1 VLSAASTGWEVWLP
15 AFYSR
20 GFYHYREGFSLASGL
35 GSGPDERLTT
45 MIQKDDEVGHVFSS
59 DDVCRV
65 VGERV
70 RDARRALGLTMAQF
84 AETAEIS
91 LGMVSKIE
99 HGQTSPSLSTLTRLA
114 HASRV
119 PITAFFRGLDEE
131 HDVVIVREGER
142 MEILHEGTR
151 EGHVYEDL
159 GSLRGK
165 TRIIEPMMV
174 TLESSDEVF
183 PLFQH
188 EGVEF
193 LHMLEGAM
201 EYGYG
206 PKNYRLAAGD
216 TIQIH
221 GEVAHGP
228 VRLVDLPVRF
238 MSVKVFPAGE

>member
-1 VLSAASTGWEVWLP
+1 
-15 AFYSR
+15 
-20 GFYHYREGFSLASGL
+20 
-35 GSGPDERLTT
+35 
-45 MIQKDDEVGHVFSS
+45 MIVRQDQDAQVFSS

-70 RDARRALGLTMAQF
+70 RDARRALGMTMAQF
-84 AETAEIS
+84 AEVAEIS

-114 HASRV
+114 HAAEV

-131 HDVVIVREGER
+131 HDVVIVRAGER

-151 EGHVYEDL
+151 SGHIYEDL
-159 GSLRGK
+159 GSLRGPN
-165 TRIIEPMMV
+165 RIIEPMMV
-174 TLESSDEVF
+174 TLESSDDVF

-193 LHMLEGAM
+193 LHMLDGSM
-201 EYGYG
+201 DYSYG
-206 PKNYRLAAGD
+206 PKIYELRAGD

-228 VRLVDLPVRF
+228 VALNDVPVRF
-238 MSVKVFPAGE
+238 MSVKVYASPE

>member
-1 VLSAASTGWEVWLP
+1 
-15 AFYSR
+15 
-20 GFYHYREGFSLASGL
+20 
-35 GSGPDERLTT
+35 

-114 HASRV
+114 HAARV

-131 HDVVIVREGER
+131 HDVVIVRSDER

-201 EYGYG
+201 DYGYG
-206 PKNYRLAAGD
+206 PKNYRLGAGD

-228 VRLVDLPVRF
+228 VQLVELPVRF
-238 MSVKVFPAGE
+238 MSVKVFPAAE

>member
-1 VLSAASTGWEVWLP
+1 
-15 AFYSR
+15 
-20 GFYHYREGFSLASGL
+20 
-35 GSGPDERLTT
+35 
-45 MIQKDDEVGHVFSS
+45 MIQKDDEFGHVFSS

-131 HDVVIVREGER
+131 HDVVIVRSDER

-201 EYGYG
+201 DYGYG
-206 PKNYRLAAGD
+206 PKNYRLEAGD

-228 VRLVDLPVRF
+228 VQLVELPVRF
-238 MSVKVFPAGE
+238 MSVKVFPAAE

>member
-1 VLSAASTGWEVWLP
+1 
-15 AFYSR
+15 
-20 GFYHYREGFSLASGL
+20 
-35 GSGPDERLTT
+35 
-45 MIQKDDEVGHVFSS
+45 MIQKDDEFGHVFSS

-114 HASRV
+114 HAARV

-131 HDVVIVREGER
+131 HDVVIVRADER

-201 EYGYG
+201 DYGYG
-206 PKNYRLAAGD
+206 PKNYRLGAGD

-228 VRLVDLPVRF
+228 VQLVELPVRF
-238 MSVKVFPAGE
+238 MSVKVFPAAD

>member
-1 VLSAASTGWEVWLP
+1 
-15 AFYSR
+15 
-20 GFYHYREGFSLASGL
+20 
-35 GSGPDERLTT
+35 
-45 MIQKDDEVGHVFSS
+45 MIQQDDEVGHVFSS

-70 RDARRALGLTMAQF
+70 RDSRRALGLTMAQF
-84 AETAEIS
+84 AEVAEIS

-114 HASRV
+114 HAARV

-131 HDVVIVREGER
+131 HDVVIVRAGDR

-151 EGHVYEDL
+151 IGHVYEDL
-159 GSLRGK
+159 GSLRGP

-188 EGVEF
+188 GGVEF
-193 LHMLEGAM
+193 LHMLEGVM

-206 PKNYRLAAGD
+206 PKNYRLGVGD

-228 VRLVDLPVRF
+228 VELVEVPVRF
-238 MSVKVFPAGE
+238 MSVKVFPAAE

>member
-1 VLSAASTGWEVWLP
+1 
-15 AFYSR
+15 
-20 GFYHYREGFSLASGL
+20 
-35 GSGPDERLTT
+35 
-45 MIQKDDEVGHVFSS
+45 MIQKDDEFGHVFSS

-131 HDVVIVREGER
+131 HDVVIVRSDER

-201 EYGYG
+201 DYGYG
-206 PKNYRLAAGD
+206 PKNYRLEAGD

-228 VRLVDLPVRF
+228 VTLVELPVRF
-238 MSVKVFPAGE
+238 MSVKVFPAAE

>member
-1 VLSAASTGWEVWLP
+1 
-15 AFYSR
+15 
-20 GFYHYREGFSLASGL
+20 
-35 GSGPDERLTT
+35 

-99 HGQTSPSLSTLTRLA
+99 HGQTSPSLSTLTRLD

-131 HDVVIVREGER
+131 HDVVIVRSDER

-201 EYGYG
+201 DYGYG
-206 PKNYRLAAGD
+206 PKNYRLGAGD

-228 VRLVDLPVRF
+228 VQLVELPVRF
-238 MSVKVFPAGE
+238 MSVKVFPAAE

>member
-1 VLSAASTGWEVWLP
+1 
-15 AFYSR
+15 
-20 GFYHYREGFSLASGL
+20 
-35 GSGPDERLTT
+35 
-45 MIQKDDEVGHVFSS
+45 MIVRQDQDAQVFSS

-70 RDARRALGLTMAQF
+70 RDARRSLGMTMAQF
-84 AETAEIS
+84 AEVAEIS

-114 HASRV
+114 HAAEV

-131 HDVVIVREGER
+131 HDVVIVRAGER

-151 EGHVYEDL
+151 SGHIYEDL
-159 GSLRGK
+159 GSLRGPN
-165 TRIIEPMMV
+165 RIIEPMMV
-174 TLESSDEVF
+174 TLESSDDVF

-193 LHMLEGAM
+193 LHMLEGSM
-201 EYGYG
+201 DYSYG
-206 PKNYRLAAGD
+206 PKTYELRAGD

-228 VRLVDLPVRF
+228 VALNDVPVRF
-238 MSVKVFPAGE
+238 MSVKVYASPE

>member
-1 VLSAASTGWEVWLP
+1 MRTVDGQVV
-15 AFYSR
+15 
-20 GFYHYREGFSLASGL
+20 
-35 GSGPDERLTT
+35 GSSS
-45 MIQKDDEVGHVFSS
+45 FSS

-70 RDARRALGLTMAQF
+70 RDARRNLGLTMAQF
-84 AETAEIS
+84 AEVAEIS

-114 HASRV
+114 HAAGV

-131 HDVVIVREGER
+131 HDVVIVRAGER
-142 MEILHEGTR
+142 MEILHEGSR
-151 EGHVYEDL
+151 PGHVYEDL
-159 GSLRGK
+159 GSLRGR

-174 TLESSDEVF
+174 TLESSNDVF

-193 LHMLEGAM
+193 LHMLEGSM
-201 EYGYG
+201 DYGYG
-206 PKNYRLAAGD
+206 PKPYTLCVGD

-228 VRLVDLPVRF
+228 VALLDMPVRF
-238 MSVKVFPAGE
+238 MSVKVYASPE

>member
-1 VLSAASTGWEVWLP
+1 
-15 AFYSR
+15 
-20 GFYHYREGFSLASGL
+20 
-35 GSGPDERLTT
+35 
-45 MIQKDDEVGHVFSS
+45 MIQKDDEFGHVFSS

-114 HASRV
+114 HAARV

-131 HDVVIVREGER
+131 HDVVIVRSDER

-174 TLESSDEVF
+174 TLEASDEVF

-201 EYGYG
+201 DYGYG
-206 PKNYRLAAGD
+206 PKNYRLGAGD

-228 VRLVDLPVRF
+228 VKLVELPVRF
-238 MSVKVFPAGE
+238 MSVKVFPAAD

>member
-1 VLSAASTGWEVWLP
+1 MMARQDQET
-15 AFYSR
+15 
-20 GFYHYREGFSLASGL
+20 H
-35 GSGPDERLTT
+35 
-45 MIQKDDEVGHVFSS
+45 QFSS

-84 AETAEIS
+84 AEIAEIS

-114 HASRV
+114 HASEV

-131 HDVVIVREGER
+131 HDVVIVRAGER
-142 MEILHEGTR
+142 LEVLHEGTR
-151 EGHVYEDL
+151 PGHIYEDL
-159 GSLRGK
+159 GSLRGPH
-165 TRIIEPMMV
+165 RIIEPMMV
-174 TLESSDEVF
+174 TLESSDDVF

-193 LHMLEGAM
+193 LHMLEGSM
-201 EYGYG
+201 DYGYG
-206 PKNYRLAAGD
+206 PKTYRLGAGD
-216 TIQIH
+216 TLQIH

-228 VRLVDLPVRF
+228 TALIDVPVKF
-238 MSVKVFPAGE
+238 MSVKVYASPE

>member
-1 VLSAASTGWEVWLP
+1 MATV
-15 AFYSR
+15 
-20 GFYHYREGFSLASGL
+20 
-35 GSGPDERLTT
+35 
-45 MIQKDDEVGHVFSS
+45 DDQAVSSSSSSFSS

-65 VGERV
+65 GGERV

-84 AETAEIS
+84 AEVAEIS

-114 HASRV
+114 HAAGV

-131 HDVVIVREGER
+131 HDVVIVRAGER
-142 MEILHEGTR
+142 MEILHEGSR
-151 EGHVYEDL
+151 PGHVYEDL
-159 GSLRGK
+159 GSLRGR

-174 TLESSDEVF
+174 TLESADDVF

-193 LHMLEGAM
+193 LHILDGSM

-206 PKNYRLAAGD
+206 PRNYLLETGD

-238 MSVKVFPAGE
+238 VSVKVFPAAE

>member
-1 VLSAASTGWEVWLP
+1 
-15 AFYSR
+15 
-20 GFYHYREGFSLASGL
+20 
-35 GSGPDERLTT
+35 
-45 MIQKDDEVGHVFSS
+45 MIQKDDEFGHVFSS

-99 HGQTSPSLSTLTRLA
+99 HGQPSPSLSTLTSLA
-114 HASRV
+114 HAARV

-131 HDVVIVREGER
+131 HDVVIVRADER

-201 EYGYG
+201 DYGYG
-206 PKNYRLAAGD
+206 PKNYRLGAGD

-228 VRLVDLPVRF
+228 VKLVELPVRF
-238 MSVKVFPAGE
+238 MSVKVFPAAE

>member
-1 VLSAASTGWEVWLP
+1 
-15 AFYSR
+15 
-20 GFYHYREGFSLASGL
+20 
-35 GSGPDERLTT
+35 
-45 MIQKDDEVGHVFSS
+45 MIQKDAEFGHVFSS

-114 HASRV
+114 HAARV

-131 HDVVIVREGER
+131 HDVVIVRSDER

-201 EYGYG
+201 DYGYG
-206 PKNYRLAAGD
+206 PKNYRLGAGD

-228 VRLVDLPVRF
+228 VKLVELPVRF
-238 MSVKVFPAGE
+238 MSVKVFPAAD

>member
-1 VLSAASTGWEVWLP
+1 
-15 AFYSR
+15 
-20 GFYHYREGFSLASGL
+20 
-35 GSGPDERLTT
+35 
-45 MIQKDDEVGHVFSS
+45 MIQKDDEFGHVFSS

-114 HASRV
+114 HAARV

-131 HDVVIVREGER
+131 HDVVIVRSDER

-201 EYGYG
+201 DYGYG
-206 PKNYRLAAGD
+206 PKNYRLGAGD

-228 VRLVDLPVRF
+228 VQLVELPVRF
-238 MSVKVFPAGE
+238 MSVKVFPAAE

>member
-1 VLSAASTGWEVWLP
+1 
-15 AFYSR
+15 
-20 GFYHYREGFSLASGL
+20 
-35 GSGPDERLTT
+35 
-45 MIQKDDEVGHVFSS
+45 MIQKDDEFGHVFSS

-114 HASRV
+114 HAARV

-131 HDVVIVREGER
+131 HDVVIVRADER

-174 TLESSDEVF
+174 TLESSDEVC

-201 EYGYG
+201 DYGYG
-206 PKNYRLAAGD
+206 PKNYRLGAGD

-228 VRLVDLPVRF
+228 VQLVELPVRF
-238 MSVKVFPAGE
+238 MSVKVFPAAE

>member
-1 VLSAASTGWEVWLP
+1 
-15 AFYSR
+15 
-20 GFYHYREGFSLASGL
+20 
-35 GSGPDERLTT
+35 

-131 HDVVIVREGER
+131 HDVVIVRSGER

-201 EYGYG
+201 DYGYG
-206 PKNYRLAAGD
+206 PKNYRLEAGD

-228 VRLVDLPVRF
+228 VQLVELPVRF
-238 MSVKVFPAGE
+238 MSVKVFPAAE

>member
-1 VLSAASTGWEVWLP
+1 MTADDQVGPSS
-15 AFYSR
+15 SSS
-20 GFYHYREGFSLASGL
+20 FS
-35 GSGPDERLTT
+35 P
-45 MIQKDDEVGHVFSS
+45 

-70 RDARRALGLTMAQF
+70 RDARRSLGLTMAQF
-84 AETAEIS
+84 AEVAEIS

-114 HASRV
+114 HAAGV

-131 HDVVIVREGER
+131 HDVVIVKAGER
-142 MEILHEGTR
+142 MEILHEGSR
-151 EGHVYEDL
+151 AGHVYEDL
-159 GSLRGK
+159 GSLRGR

-174 TLESSDEVF
+174 TLESADDVF

-193 LHMLEGAM
+193 IHILEGSM
-201 EYGYG
+201 DYGYG
-206 PKNYRLAAGD
+206 PRSYRLEPGD

-228 VRLVDLPVRF
+228 VRLVELPVRF
-238 MSVKVFPAGE
+238 MSVKVFPAAE

>member
-1 VLSAASTGWEVWLP
+1 
-15 AFYSR
+15 
-20 GFYHYREGFSLASGL
+20 
-35 GSGPDERLTT
+35 

-131 HDVVIVREGER
+131 HDVVIVRSDER
-142 MEILHEGTR
+142 MEILHEGPR

-201 EYGYG
+201 DYGYG
-206 PKNYRLAAGD
+206 PKNYRLEAGD

-228 VRLVDLPVRF
+228 VALVELPVRF
-238 MSVKVFPAGE
+238 MSVKVFPAAE

>member
-1 VLSAASTGWEVWLP
+1 MATV
-15 AFYSR
+15 
-20 GFYHYREGFSLASGL
+20 
-35 GSGPDERLTT
+35 
-45 MIQKDDEVGHVFSS
+45 DDQAVSSSSSSFSS

-70 RDARRALGLTMAQF
+70 RDARRTLGLTMAQF
-84 AETAEIS
+84 AEVAEIS

-114 HASRV
+114 HAAGV

-131 HDVVIVREGER
+131 HDVVIVRSDER
-142 MEILHEGTR
+142 MEILHEGSR
-151 EGHVYEDL
+151 PGHVYEDL
-159 GSLRGK
+159 GSLRGR

-174 TLESSDEVF
+174 TLESADDVF

-193 LHMLEGAM
+193 LHILDGSM

-206 PKNYRLAAGD
+206 PRNYLLETGD

-238 MSVKVFPAGE
+238 VSVKVFPAAE

>member
-1 VLSAASTGWEVWLP
+1 
-15 AFYSR
+15 
-20 GFYHYREGFSLASGL
+20 
-35 GSGPDERLTT
+35 
-45 MIQKDDEVGHVFSS
+45 MIVKDGETGHVFSS

-84 AETAEIS
+84 AEVAEIS

-114 HASRV
+114 HAARV

-131 HDVVIVREGER
+131 HDVVIVRAKER

-151 EGHVYEDL
+151 PGHVYEDL
-159 GSLRGK
+159 GSLRGP

-174 TLESSDEVF
+174 TLEASDEVF

-193 LHMLEGAM
+193 LYMLEGAM

-206 PKNYRLAAGD
+206 PKNFRLEAGD

-228 VRLVDLPVRF
+228 VNLVELPVRF
-238 MSVKVFPAGE
+238 MSVKVFPAAE

>member
-1 VLSAASTGWEVWLP
+1 
-15 AFYSR
+15 
-20 GFYHYREGFSLASGL
+20 
-35 GSGPDERLTT
+35 
-45 MIQKDDEVGHVFSS
+45 MIVKDGETGHVFSS

-84 AETAEIS
+84 AEVAEIS

-114 HASRV
+114 HAARV

-131 HDVVIVREGER
+131 HDVVIVRAKER

-151 EGHVYEDL
+151 PGHVYEDL
-159 GSLRGK
+159 GSLRGP

-174 TLESSDEVF
+174 TLEASDEVF
-183 PLFQH
+183 PLFQL

-193 LHMLEGAM
+193 LYMLEGAM

-206 PKNYRLAAGD
+206 PKNFRLEAGD

-228 VRLVDLPVRF
+228 VNLVELPVRF
-238 MSVKVFPAGE
+238 MSVKVFPAAE

>member
-1 VLSAASTGWEVWLP
+1 V
-15 AFYSR
+15 
-20 GFYHYREGFSLASGL
+20 
-35 GSGPDERLTT
+35 
-45 MIQKDDEVGHVFSS
+45 IQRDDDVGHAFSS

-84 AETAEIS
+84 AEVAEIS

-114 HASRV
+114 HAARV

-131 HDVVIVREGER
+131 HDVVIVRDKER

-151 EGHVYEDL
+151 PGHVYEDL
-159 GSLRGK
+159 GSLRGP

-174 TLESSDEVF
+174 TLEVTDEVF

-193 LHMLEGAM
+193 LHMLEGSM
-201 EYGYG
+201 DYGYG
-206 PKNYRLAAGD
+206 PKNYRLEVGD

-228 VRLVDLPVRF
+228 VELVEVPVRF
-238 MSVKVFPAGE
+238 MSVKVFPAPE

>member
-1 VLSAASTGWEVWLP
+1 
-15 AFYSR
+15 
-20 GFYHYREGFSLASGL
+20 
-35 GSGPDERLTT
+35 

-131 HDVVIVREGER
+131 HDVVIVRADER

-201 EYGYG
+201 DYGYG
-206 PKNYRLAAGD
+206 PKNYRLEAGD

-221 GEVAHGP
+221 GEVAHG
-228 VRLVDLPVRF
+228 
-238 MSVKVFPAGE
+238 

>member
-1 VLSAASTGWEVWLP
+1 
-15 AFYSR
+15 
-20 GFYHYREGFSLASGL
+20 
-35 GSGPDERLTT
+35 

-84 AETAEIS
+84 AEIAEIS

-131 HDVVIVREGER
+131 HDVVIVRSGER

-201 EYGYG
+201 DYGYG
-206 PKNYRLAAGD
+206 PKNYRLEAGD

-228 VRLVDLPVRF
+228 VQLVELPVRF
-238 MSVKVFPAGE
+238 MSVKVFPAAE

>member
-1 VLSAASTGWEVWLP
+1 
-15 AFYSR
+15 
-20 GFYHYREGFSLASGL
+20 
-35 GSGPDERLTT
+35 
-45 MIQKDDEVGHVFSS
+45 MIQKDDEFGHVFSS

-131 HDVVIVREGER
+131 HDVVIVRSDER

-165 TRIIEPMMV
+165 PRIIEPMMV

-201 EYGYG
+201 DYGYG
-206 PKNYRLAAGD
+206 PKNYRLEAGD

-228 VRLVDLPVRF
+228 VALVELPVRF
-238 MSVKVFPAGE
+238 MSVKVFPAAE

>member
-1 VLSAASTGWEVWLP
+1 
-15 AFYSR
+15 
-20 GFYHYREGFSLASGL
+20 
-35 GSGPDERLTT
+35 
-45 MIQKDDEVGHVFSS
+45 MIQKDDEFGHVFSS

-114 HASRV
+114 HAARV

-131 HDVVIVREGER
+131 HDVVIVRSDER

-201 EYGYG
+201 DYGYG
-206 PKNYRLAAGD
+206 PKNYRLGAGD

-228 VRLVDLPVRF
+228 VQLVELPVRF
-238 MSVKVFPAGE
+238 MSVKVFPAAD

>member
-1 VLSAASTGWEVWLP
+1 V
-15 AFYSR
+15 
-20 GFYHYREGFSLASGL
+20 
-35 GSGPDERLTT
+35 
-45 MIQKDDEVGHVFSS
+45 IQRDDDVGHAFSS

-84 AETAEIS
+84 AEVAEIS

-114 HASRV
+114 HAARV

-131 HDVVIVREGER
+131 HDVVIVRNKER

-151 EGHVYEDL
+151 PGHVYEDL
-159 GSLRGK
+159 GSLRGP

-174 TLESSDEVF
+174 TLEATDEVF

-193 LHMLEGAM
+193 LHMLEGSM
-201 EYGYG
+201 DYGYG
-206 PKNYRLAAGD
+206 PKNYRLEVGD

-228 VRLVDLPVRF
+228 VELVEVPVRF
-238 MSVKVFPAGE
+238 MSVKVFPAPE